1 MLQFWT
7 VIDREPAITMK
18 EFRALLVGAEREN
31 EMTINALSHGVSA
44 MYMQGSSGSSM
55 HSMFNNG
62 AYSSNFADVD
72 SSCTGGRVIMATP
85 VLHYSTIHSVRVT
98 PNLIFL
104 SLQLIVLVL
113 WVTSLLLMTMVQD
126 QWMHLNIFLDKDHIM
141 EASKGEVEVISQP
154 IRVKVRT
161 LTNQAMDGL
170 VILILEQM
178 QPKCQIC

>member
-1 MLQFWT
+1 MLQSWT
-7 VIDREPAITMK
+7 VIDREPAITTK

-31 EMTINALSHGVSA
+31 EMTINTLSHGLSA
-44 MYMQGSSGSSM
+44 MYMQGSSSSSM

-72 SSCTGGRVIMATP
+72 SSCTGGRVMGTP
-85 VLHYSTIHSVRVT
+85 VLRYSTIHSLRVT

-104 SLQLIVLVL
+104 SLQLVVLVL

-126 QWMHLNIFLDKDHIM
+126 QWMHLNIFLNKDRIM
-141 EASKGEVEVISQP
+141 EASKEEMEVINQP

-161 LTNQAMDGL
+161 LTKQAMDGL

-178 QPKCQIC
+178 QPECQIC